1 MAQIAGYRRPYP
13 GTQPDHLHLPYVS
26 SIKRSPTRPLVR
38 IPHTLTE
45 VTGPQFGKES
55 VDSNAFDLTKQHA
68 GEPLGERIIVSGRV
82 LDENARPVP
91 HTLVEIWQ
99 ANSAGR
105 YRHEV
110 DQHNAPLDPNFTG
123 CGHVLTDANGH
134 YRFVTI
140 RPGEYPWRNHY
151 NAWRAAHIHF
161 SVFGP
166 AFATRLVTQMF
177 FPGDP
182 LIPFD
187 PIFNCT
193 ADEKARNRLISVF
206 DWETTIP
213 LQALGYRFDIILSGR
228 EATPMED

>member
-1 MAQIAGYRRPYP
+1 MKIAGYRPLHP
-13 GTQPDHLHLPYVS
+13 GTQPDHLHPPYVS
-26 SIKRSPTRPLVR
+26 SIKRSPTKPQIR
-38 IPHTLTE
+38 IPFTLSE
-45 VTGPQFGKES
+45 VTGPSFRPEIVQPK
-55 VDSNAFDLTKQHA
+55 ACDLTRQHS

-82 LDENARPVP
+82 LDENARPLAN
-91 HTLVEIWQ
+91 TIVEIWQ
-99 ANSAGR
+99 ANAAGR

-110 DQHNAPLDPNFTG
+110 DRHDAPLDPNFTG
-123 CGHVLTDANGH
+123 SGQAITNERGE

-161 SVFGP
+161 SLFGP
-166 AFATRLVTQMF
+166 SFATRLVTQMY

-193 ADEKARNRLISVF
+193 ADEKARNRLISIF

-213 LQALGYRFDIILSGR
+213 EHALGYRFDVILRGR

>member
-1 MAQIAGYRRPYP
+1 MKIAGYRPLHP
-13 GTQPDHLHLPYVS
+13 GTQPDHLHPPYVS
-26 SIKRSPTRPLVR
+26 SIKRSPTKPQIR
-38 IPHTLTE
+38 IPFTLSE
-45 VTGPQFGKES
+45 VTGPSFRPEIVQPK
-55 VDSNAFDLTKQHA
+55 ACDLTRQHS
-68 GEPLGERIIVSGRV
+68 GEPLGERIVVSGRV
-82 LDENARPVP
+82 LDENARPLANTV
-91 HTLVEIWQ
+91 VEIWQ
-99 ANSAGR
+99 ANAAGR

-110 DQHNAPLDPNFTG
+110 DRHDAPLDPNFTG
-123 CGHVLTDANGH
+123 SGQAITNERGE

-161 SVFGP
+161 SLFGP
-166 AFATRLVTQMF
+166 SFATRLVTQMY
-177 FPGDP
+177 FPGDS

-213 LQALGYRFDIILSGR
+213 EQALGYRFDLVLRGR